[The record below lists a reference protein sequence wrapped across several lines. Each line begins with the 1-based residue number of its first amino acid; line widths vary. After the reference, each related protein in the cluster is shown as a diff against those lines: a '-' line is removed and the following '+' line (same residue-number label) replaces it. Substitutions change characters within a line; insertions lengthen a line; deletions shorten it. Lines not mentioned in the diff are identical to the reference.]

1 VNAERAFL
9 VNSGPETPGRAA
21 IADARAAG
29 YVPDVMLDGELIGDG
44 PVENLEPVALEGSE
58 LAQLVGRRRLPRW
71 VIAKNPLGGGFVETK
86 ALMRNTDLVTVCE
99 EAACPNIGNCWAR
112 GTATFMIS
120 GSHCTRGCRFCN
132 VATGRPFGP
141 PDPEE
146 PARIAEAAER
156 MGLRFVVITAVA
168 RDDLPDGGAAHFA
181 ACIRAVRE
189 RVPGCRVEVLI
200 PDLRGG
206 WSALEVIIEA
216 RPDVLNH
223 NTETVPRL
231 YSRVRPGARYERTLE
246 LLARSAAAGLPTK
259 TGIMVG
265 LGETLPEIASVMTD
279 IAATGCEL
287 VTVGQYLQPSPA
299 HLPVARFYAPAEY
312 PAIAALGRACG
323 LVHVEAG
330 PLVRSSFEADR
341 VADAALITV

>member
-1 VNAERAFL
+1 
-9 VNSGPETPGRAA
+9 
-21 IADARAAG
+21 
-29 YVPDVMLDGELIGDG
+29 
-44 PVENLEPVALEGSE
+44 
-58 LAQLVGRRRLPRW
+58 
-71 VIAKNPLGGGFVETK
+71 
-86 ALMRNTDLVTVCE
+86 
-99 EAACPNIGNCWAR
+99 
-112 GTATFMIS
+112 
-120 GSHCTRGCRFCN
+120 
-132 VATGRPFGP
+132 
-141 PDPEE
+141 
-146 PARIAEAAER
+146 
-156 MGLRFVVITAVA
+156 
-168 RDDLPDGGAAHFA
+168 
-181 ACIRAVRE
+181 
-189 RVPGCRVEVLI
+189 
-200 PDLRGG
+200 
-206 WSALEVIIEA
+206 
-216 RPDVLNH
+216 
-223 NTETVPRL
+223 VPRL

>member
-1 VNAERAFL
+1 VTTERAFL
-9 VNSGPETPGRAA
+9 VGPGPETPDRAA
-21 IADARAAG
+21 IAEARAAG
-29 YVPDVMLDGELIGDG
+29 HVPDVLLDGDLIGDG
-44 PVENLEPVALEGSE
+44 PVENLDSVAVEGSE
-58 LAQLVGRRRLPRW
+58 LAQLVSRRRLPRW

-86 ALMRNTDLVTVCE
+86 ALMRNRDLVTVCE
-99 EAACPNIGNCWAR
+99 EAACPNIGKCWAR

-120 GSHCTRGCRFCN
+120 GSQCTRGCRFCN
-132 VATGRPFGP
+132 VATGRPSGP

-146 PARIAEAAER
+146 PARLAEAADQ

-189 RVPGCRVEVLI
+189 RVPDCRVEVLI

-206 WSALEVIIEA
+206 WSALDVIIDA

-231 YSRVRPGARYERTLE
+231 YSQVRPGARYERTLE

-265 LGETLPEIASVMTD
+265 LGETLPEIASVMAD

-299 HLPVARFYAPAEY
+299 HLPVARFYAPSEY
-312 PAIAALGRACG
+312 PALAALGRACG

-341 VADAALITV
+341 VADAALVTV